1 MSLWKKLLLIGTLI
15 FLLSVGIG
23 DYVLSL
29 SIQKVTIQPHATATF
44 NNAELEGDVK
54 PINQVNDLGDISN
67 QQEEKTF
74 PIYQGNIIKVT
85 NPNSTSQTVTVI
97 HNNIYL
103 TLDFVA
109 IAIGLTFV
117 ILSILGIFYERIIKM
132 TKPKG

>member
-1 MSLWKKLLLIGTLI
+1 MSLWKKLLVIGTLI

-44 NNAELEGDVK
+44 NNAELEGYVK

-67 QQEEKTF
+67 QEGKTF
-74 PIYQGNIIKVT
+74 PIYQGDIIEVT

>member
-44 NNAELEGDVK
+44 DNAELEGDVK
-54 PINQVNDLGDISN
+54 PVNQVNDLGDISN
-67 QQEEKTF
+67 QGGKTF

-109 IAIGLTFV
+109 IGIGLTFV

>member
-44 NNAELEGDVK
+44 NNAELEGDLK
-54 PINQVNDLGDISN
+54 PINQVNDLGEISN
-67 QQEEKTF
+67 QGGKTF
-74 PIYQGNIIKVT
+74 PIYQGKIIEVT

-109 IAIGLTFV
+109 
-117 ILSILGIFYERIIKM
+117 
-132 TKPKG
+132 

>member
-67 QQEEKTF
+67 QEGKTF
-74 PIYQGNIIKVT
+74 PIYQGNIIEVT

>member
-44 NNAELEGDVK
+44 NNAELEGYVK

-67 QQEEKTF
+67 QEGKTF
-74 PIYQGNIIKVT
+74 PIYQGNIIEVT

>member
-1 MSLWKKLLLIGTLI
+1 MSLWKKLLVIGTLI

-44 NNAELEGDVK
+44 NNAELEGYVK

-67 QQEEKTF
+67 QEGKTF
-74 PIYQGNIIKVT
+74 PIYQGNIIEVT

>member
-1 MSLWKKLLLIGTLI
+1 
-15 FLLSVGIG
+15 
-23 DYVLSL
+23 SL
-29 SIQKVTIQPHATATF
+29 SIQKVIIQPHATATF

-54 PINQVNDLGDISN
+54 PINQVNDLGDISH
-67 QQEEKTF
+67 QKGKTF
-74 PIYQGNIIKVT
+74 PIYQGNIIEVT

>member
-1 MSLWKKLLLIGTLI
+1 MSLWKKLLVIGTLI

-29 SIQKVTIQPHATATF
+29 STQKVTIQPHATATF

-67 QQEEKTF
+67 QEGKTF
-74 PIYQGNIIKVT
+74 PIYQGNIIEVT